1 MAGPLYIAESPGQL
15 KQVELD
21 GLTAVFHRRSGLTH
35 LVAAPAP
42 QILKVLA
49 EAGDLDDIVAR
60 LELQFE
66 LAAEGDARGAVQ
78 TRLTELETAGLVS
91 RA

>member
-1 MAGPLYIAESPGQL
+1 MAGPLYIAEPRDQL

-42 QILKVLA
+42 QILEVLA
-49 EAGDLDDIVAR
+49 EAGDLDDIVTR
-60 LELQFE
+60 LERRFE
-66 LAAEGDARGAVQ
+66 LSADGDTRGAVQ
-78 TRLTELETAGLVS
+78 ARLAELEIAGLV
-91 RA
+91 RRP

>member
-1 MAGPLYIAESPGQL
+1 MAGPLYIAEASDQL

-42 QILKVLA
+42 QILEVLA
-49 EAGDLDDIVAR
+49 EPGDVDDIVAR
-60 LELQFE
+60 LERQFE
-66 LAAEGDARGAVQ
+66 LSAEGDTHAAVQ
-78 TRLTELETAGLVS
+78 TRLAELEIAGLVS

>member
-1 MAGPLYIAESPGQL
+1 MAGPLYIAERPDQL

-35 LVAAPAP
+35 LVAAPAL
-42 QILKVLA
+42 QILEVLA
-49 EAGDLDDIVAR
+49 EPGDIEDIVAR
-60 LELQFE
+60 LEQRFE
-66 LAAEGDARGAVQ
+66 LAAEGDTRGAVQ
-78 TRLTELETAGLVS
+78 TRLAELEMAGLVS